1 MDADTKAKLAE
12 MLDDLIALAEDIGFD
27 KADGRSATE
36 DESQV
41 WAKRQEILDAVLK
54 KG

>member
-1 MDADTKAKLAE
+1 MDQKQLEDL
-12 MLDDLIALAEDIGFD
+12 LDDLIALAEDVGFD

-54 KG
+54 EG